1 MSDKSQAPSPAPVPT
16 VNTTAQDAVTVI
28 ENLGEK
34 GEQMAEA
41 AIIAQ
46 APFMGTPVLKQ
57 LWESAFDYLV
67 KLILRPIASLG
78 GRVVIDVQEYIALK
92 SSAAAQAALDSAKKN
107 GDSNAIQKASDDVD
121 KAVAGVIQ
129 YVGATHS

>member
-16 VNTTAQDAVTVI
+16 VNPTAQDAVTTI

>member
-16 VNTTAQDAVTVI
+16 VNTTAQDAVTTI